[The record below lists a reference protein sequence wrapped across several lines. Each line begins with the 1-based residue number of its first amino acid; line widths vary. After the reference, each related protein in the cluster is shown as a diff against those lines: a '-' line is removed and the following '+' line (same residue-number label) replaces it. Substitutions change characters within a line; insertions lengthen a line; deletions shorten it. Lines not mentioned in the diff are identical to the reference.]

1 MNDSTSYKRTIQNK
15 SASLTIDLLGGAITD
30 LHLHDE
36 EKINP
41 LSFAFTKE
49 QMPPNNKAGAV
60 YQGHFLCLG
69 RWGLPSE
76 GEIKAGVPNHGQFAN
91 IMWNE
96 LQQNDDLLLRMHVN
110 SELEGL
116 YIKREL
122 KLHKEHAV
130 FTTKETVINP
140 QLLGRLYN
148 MVQHPTLACPFLDD
162 TVIVDCNG
170 TKGFD
175 QSNIHQDFNW
185 HCAKL
190 KDDTLIDL
198 RTPVYPYNAVFTFA
212 ADQSQE
218 YAWITAYSSKYNL
231 LFGYVWKRIYYPW
244 IHLWQHFE
252 EGKIKYRGIEFGTA
266 ALHLPFKEILKHGTK
281 KFGEKTT
288 EYIDAGEQVCR
299 EYTCFLCAA
308 RDVHRVT
315 KVELNKTVG
324 ELIVYYNNV
333 QQIKLSLPV

>member
-1 MNDSTSYKRTIQNK
+1 MNDSTSYKRTIQNNN
-15 SASLTIDLLGGAITD
+15 ASLTVDLFGGAITD
-30 LHLHDE
+30 FHLNNG

-91 IMWNE
+91 ILWNE
-96 LQQNDDLLLRMHVN
+96 LQQNDALLLRMHVN

-116 YIKREL
+116 YVKREF
-122 KLHKEHAV
+122 KLHNEQAV

-140 QLLGRLYN
+140 QPLGRLYN
-148 MVQHPTLACPFLDD
+148 MVQHPTLAYPFLDEAM
-162 TVIVDCNG
+162 IVDCSG

-175 QSNIHQDFNW
+175 QTNIHETFNW
-185 HCAKL
+185 DCL
-190 KDDTLIDL
+190 KVNDTVVDL
-198 RTPVYPYNAVFTFA
+198 RTPVHPYNAVFTFVT
-212 ADQSQE
+212 DQSQE
-218 YAWITAYSSKYNL
+218 HAWITAYSSKHQL
-231 LFGYVWKRIYYPW
+231 LFGYVWKRSDYPW
-244 IHLWQHFE
+244 IHLWQNFE
-252 EGKIKYRGIEFGTA
+252 DGKIKYRGIEFGTA
-266 ALHLPFKEILKHGTK
+266 ALHLPFKEILEYGTK
-281 KFGEKTT
+281 MFGEKTT

-299 EYTCFLCAA
+299 EYTCFLCKA
-308 RDVHRVT
+308 RNVSSVT
-315 KVELNKTVG
+315 KVEMNKTLQT
-324 ELIVYYNNV
+324 LIVYYNDE